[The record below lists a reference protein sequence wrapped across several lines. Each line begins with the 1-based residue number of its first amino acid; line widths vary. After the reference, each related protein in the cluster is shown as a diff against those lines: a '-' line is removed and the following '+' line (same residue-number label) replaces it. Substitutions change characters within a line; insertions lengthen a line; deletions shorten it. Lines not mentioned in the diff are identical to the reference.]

1 MKVAKLSGSV
11 RTSVGKKG
19 ARALRVAELVPC
31 VIYGQGT
38 QIHFS
43 AKKNDIEKIV
53 FSPEVYQID
62 LDIDGSK
69 HQAIIQDIQQDPIR
83 GTVRHIDFY
92 QIDAKKPVKVGLP
105 VRVTGSSRGVMAGG
119 KLSQVFRRLTVVAL
133 PGDLPD
139 AIMVDISSLKIGDSI
154 RVSQIENDNL
164 KIVEDSRAVVV
175 SVKMSRGA
183 SKDAQGDDDEEET
196 TEGAEA

>member
-11 RTSVGKKG
+11 RTSVGKKDS
-19 ARALRVAELVPC
+19 RALRMADLVPC
-31 VIYGQGT
+31 VMYGQGT

-53 FSPEVYQID
+53 FSPDVYQID

-69 HQAIIQDIQQDPIR
+69 HQAIIQDMQQDPIR
-83 GTVRHIDFY
+83 GTVRHIDFL
-92 QIDAKKPVKVGLP
+92 QIDDNKPVRVGLP

-119 KLSQVFRRLTVVAL
+119 KLSQVFRRLTVIAK
-133 PGDLPD
+133 PGDLPE
-139 AIMVDISSLKIGDSI
+139 AIMVDITPLKIGDSI

-183 SKDAQGDDDEEET
+183 SKDAQEDEEEEG
-196 TEGAEA
+196 TEAAAE

>member
-19 ARALRVAELVPC
+19 SHALRAADLVPC

-38 QIHFS
+38 QVHFS

-53 FSPEVYQID
+53 FSPEVYQIE
-62 LDIDGSK
+62 LDIDGDK
-69 HQAIIQDIQQDPIR
+69 HEAIIQDIQQDPIR

-92 QIDAKKPVKVGLP
+92 KIDAKKPVKVGLP

-119 KLSQVFRRLTVVAL
+119 KLSQVFRRLTVIAL

-139 AIMVDISSLKIGDSI
+139 AIIVDISPLRIGQAI
-154 RVSQIENDNL
+154 RVSQIENENL

-183 SKDAQGDDDEEET
+183 SKDAQDDDEEEA
-196 TEGAEA
+196 AE

>member
-1 MKVAKLSGSV
+1 MKVAKLSGSI
-11 RTSVGKKG
+11 RTSVGKKDSH
-19 ARALRVAELVPC
+19 ALRAADLVPC
-31 VIYGQGT
+31 VIYGQGA

-53 FSPEVYQID
+53 FSPEVYQVE
-62 LDIDGSK
+62 LNIDGDV
-69 HQAIIQDIQQDPIR
+69 HQAIIQDLQQDPIR

-92 QIDAKKPVKVGLP
+92 KLDANKPVKVGLP

-119 KLSQVFRRLTVVAL
+119 KLSQVFRRLTVIGK
-133 PGDLPD
+133 PGDLPE
-139 AIMVDISSLKIGDSI
+139 AIVVDISPLRIGQAI
-154 RVSQIENDNL
+154 RVSQIENDSL

-183 SKDAQGDDDEEET
+183 SKDAEGDDEEE
-196 TEGAEA
+196 EATPEA

>member
-11 RTSVGKKG
+11 RTSVGKKDS
-19 ARALRVAELVPC
+19 RALRMADLVPC
-31 VIYGQGT
+31 VMYGQGT

-53 FSPEVYQID
+53 FSPDVYQID

-69 HQAIIQDIQQDPIR
+69 HQAIIQDMQQDPIR
-83 GTVRHIDFY
+83 GTVRHMDFL
-92 QIDAKKPVKVGLP
+92 QIDANKPVRVGLP

-119 KLSQVFRRLTVVAL
+119 KLSQVFRRLTVIAK
-133 PGDLPD
+133 PGDLPE
-139 AIMVDISSLKIGDSI
+139 AIMVDITPLKIGDSI

-183 SKDAQGDDDEEET
+183 SKDAQEDEEEEG
-196 TEGAEA
+196 TEAAAE

>member
-19 ARALRVAELVPC
+19 SHALRAADLVPC
-31 VIYGQGT
+31 VVYGQGT

-53 FSPEVYQID
+53 FSPEVYQVE
-62 LDIDGSK
+62 LNIDGDV
-69 HQAIIQDIQQDPIR
+69 HQAIIQDLQQDPIR

-92 QIDAKKPVKVGLP
+92 KLDADKPVRVGLP
-105 VRVTGSSRGVMAGG
+105 VRVTGSSRGVRAGG
-119 KLSQVFRRLTVVAL
+119 KLSQVFRRLTVIAK

-139 AIMVDISSLKIGDSI
+139 AIIVDISPLRIGQSI

-183 SKDAQGDDDEEET
+183 SKDAEGDDEEET
-196 TEGAEA
+196 PEA

>member
-11 RTSVGKKG
+11 RTSVGKKDS
-19 ARALRVAELVPC
+19 RALRMADLVPC
-31 VIYGQGT
+31 VMYGQGT

-53 FSPEVYQID
+53 FSPDVYQIE

-69 HQAIIQDIQQDPIR
+69 HQSIIQDMQQDPIR
-83 GTVRHIDFY
+83 GTVRHIDFL
-92 QIDAKKPVKVGLP
+92 QIDANKPVRVGLP

-119 KLSQVFRRLTVVAL
+119 KLSQVFRRLTVIAK
-133 PGDLPD
+133 PGDLPE
-139 AIMVDISSLKIGDSI
+139 AIMVDITPLKIGDSI

-183 SKDAQGDDDEEET
+183 SKDAQGDDEEEG
-196 TEGAEA
+196 TEAAAE

>member
-11 RTSVGKKG
+11 RTSVGKKDS
-19 ARALRVAELVPC
+19 RALRMADLVPC
-31 VIYGQGT
+31 VMYGQGT

-53 FSPEVYQID
+53 FSPDVYQIE

-69 HQAIIQDIQQDPIR
+69 HETIIQDMQQDPIR
-83 GTVRHIDFY
+83 GTVRHMDFL
-92 QIDAKKPVKVGLP
+92 QIDANKPVRVGLP

-119 KLSQVFRRLTVVAL
+119 KLSQVFRRLTVIAK
-133 PGDLPD
+133 PGDLPE
-139 AIMVDISSLKIGDSI
+139 AIMVDITPLKIGDSI

-183 SKDAQGDDDEEET
+183 SKDAQGDDEEEG
-196 TEGAEA
+196 TEAAAE

>member
-19 ARALRVAELVPC
+19 SSALRAADLVPC
-31 VIYGQGT
+31 VIYGQGA
-38 QIHFS
+38 QVHFS

-53 FSPEVYQID
+53 FSPDVYKIE
-62 LDIDGSK
+62 LDIDGDK
-69 HQAIIQDIQQDPIR
+69 HDAIIQDIQQDPIR
-83 GTVRHIDFY
+83 GTVRHIDFLK
-92 QIDAKKPVKVGLP
+92 IDAKKPVKVGLP

-119 KLSQVFRRLTVVAL
+119 KLSQVFRRLTVIAL
-133 PGDLPD
+133 PGDLPE
-139 AIMVDISSLKIGDSI
+139 AIVVDISPLRIGQAI

-183 SKDAQGDDDEEET
+183 SKDAQDDDEEET
-196 TEGAEA
+196 EA